1 MLEVKQAYQDLKVA
15 QENIH
20 TAIEA
25 LEQAKENYRI
35 TDLQYK
41 EGITTSTEVLDARA
55 FLTQA
60 EFNYHRALYG
70 YRIAKAELERA
81 IGTEGDLPNAKF

>member
-1 MLEVKQAYQDLKVA
+1 
-15 QENIH
+15 
-20 TAIEA
+20 
-25 LEQAKENYRI
+25 
-35 TDLQYK
+35 
-41 EGITTSTEVLDARA
+41 LDARA

-81 IGTEGDLPNAKF
+81 IGTEGDLANAKF